1 LTARYKKRNERIG
14 VHRIGIV
21 DQPNRAI
28 TQERASAYFLGSKST
43 IEGKAGMKDRFVLS
57 FIASLALL
65 VASAPLSA
73 HHGNAAYDATKEVT
87 LAGVVTEWIVANP
100 HSLLKFDATD
110 DKGNVVHW
118 VVESGAASAN
128 QARGVRLTKQLLKP
142 GDKVTVT
149 MMVAKNG
156 QPVGRIHRLVL
167 PDGRLMVNDL
177 P

>member
-1 LTARYKKRNERIG
+1 MILNCIARRGLSRILAGER
-14 VHRIGIV
+14 
-21 DQPNRAI
+21 
-28 TQERASAYFLGSKST
+28 
-43 IEGKAGMKDRFVLS
+43 KAGMKRVLS
-57 FIASLALL
+57 SFSVSLALL
-65 VASAPLSA
+65 LASVPLSA

-87 LAGVVTEWIVANP
+87 TTGVVTEWIVANP

-167 PDGRLMVNDL
+167 PDGRLMINDL

>member
-1 LTARYKKRNERIG
+1 MRYLIF
-14 VHRIGIV
+14 VIV
-21 DQPNRAI
+21 LVVAC
-28 TQERASAYFLGSKST
+28 F
-43 IEGKAGMKDRFVLS
+43 
-57 FIASLALL
+57 ALL
-65 VASAPLSA
+65 AASAPLSA
-73 HHGNAAYDATKEVT
+73 HHGNAAYDASKEVT
-87 LAGVVTEWIVANP
+87 VNGVVTEWIVANP
-100 HSLLKFDATD
+100 HSLLRFDVTD
-110 DKGNVVHW
+110 DKGNVAHW
-118 VVESGAASAN
+118 VVESGAASVN

>member
-1 LTARYKKRNERIG
+1 
-14 VHRIGIV
+14 
-21 DQPNRAI
+21 
-28 TQERASAYFLGSKST
+28 
-43 IEGKAGMKDRFVLS
+43 MKGFVLV
-57 FIASLALL
+57 IASFALL
-65 VASAPLSA
+65 LSSAPSSA

-87 LAGVVTEWIVANP
+87 VSGVVTEWIVANP
-100 HSLLKFDATD
+100 HSLLKFDVTD

-118 VVESGAASAN
+118 IVESGAASAN
-128 QARGVRLTKQLLKP
+128 QARGVRLTRQSLKP

-167 PDGRLMVNDL
+167 PDGRLVVNDL

>member
-1 LTARYKKRNERIG
+1 MKYL
-14 VHRIGIV
+14 VLV
-21 DQPNRAI
+21 S
-28 TQERASAYFLGSKST
+28 ASF
-43 IEGKAGMKDRFVLS
+43 
-57 FIASLALL
+57 ALL
-65 VASAPLSA
+65 MASAPLSA
-73 HHGNAAYDATKEVT
+73 HHGNAAYDASKEVT
-87 LAGVVTEWIVANP
+87 VNGVVTEWIVANP
-100 HSLLKFDATD
+100 HSLLRFDVTD
-110 DKGNVVHW
+110 DKGNVAHW
-118 VVESGAASAN
+118 VVESGAASVN

>member
-1 LTARYKKRNERIG
+1 MRSLI
-14 VHRIGIV
+14 
-21 DQPNRAI
+21 
-28 TQERASAYFLGSKST
+28 
-43 IEGKAGMKDRFVLS
+43 FV
-57 FIASLALL
+57 IACFALL
-65 VASAPLSA
+65 AASAPLSA
-73 HHGNAAYDATKEVT
+73 HHGNAAYDASKEVT
-87 LAGVVTEWIVANP
+87 VNGVVTEWIVANP
-100 HSLLKFDATD
+100 HSLLRFDVTD
-110 DKGNVVHW
+110 DKGNVAHW
-118 VVESGAASAN
+118 VVESGAASVN

>member
-1 LTARYKKRNERIG
+1 MTWMREGRLRIFSGERKSAMKK
-14 VHRIGIV
+14 
-21 DQPNRAI
+21 A
-28 TQERASAYFLGSKST
+28 A
-43 IEGKAGMKDRFVLS
+43 MKWLVFS
-57 FIASLALL
+57 FIVSLAL

-87 LAGVVTEWIVANP
+87 LTGVVTEWIVANP

-110 DKGNVVHW
+110 DKGTVVHW
-118 VVESGAASAN
+118 VVESGAASVN

>member
-1 LTARYKKRNERIG
+1 MLDTGWDPYIFWDQKSRIERK
-14 VHRIGIV
+14 
-21 DQPNRAI
+21 ASMK
-28 TQERASAYFLGSKST
+28 ERAVF
-43 IEGKAGMKDRFVLS
+43 S
-57 FIASLALL
+57 FIASFALL
-65 VASAPLSA
+65 LASAPVSA

-87 LAGVVTEWIVANP
+87 LTGVVTDWIVANP

>member
-1 LTARYKKRNERIG
+1 
-14 VHRIGIV
+14 
-21 DQPNRAI
+21 
-28 TQERASAYFLGSKST
+28 
-43 IEGKAGMKDRFVLS
+43 MKYLVLV
-57 FIASLALL
+57 IASFALL
-65 VASAPLSA
+65 IASAPLSA
-73 HHGNAAYDATKEVT
+73 HHGNAAYDASKEVT
-87 LAGVVTEWIVANP
+87 VNGVVTEWIVANP
-100 HSLLKFDATD
+100 HSLLRFDVTD
-110 DKGNVVHW
+110 DKGNVAHW
-118 VVESGAASAN
+118 VVESGAASVN

>member
-1 LTARYKKRNERIG
+1 MRYL
-14 VHRIGIV
+14 V
-21 DQPNRAI
+21 
-28 TQERASAYFLGSKST
+28 
-43 IEGKAGMKDRFVLS
+43 FVMAC
-57 FIASLALL
+57 FALL
-65 VASAPLSA
+65 AASAPVSA
-73 HHGNAAYDATKEVT
+73 HHGNAAYDASKEVT
-87 LAGVVTEWIVANP
+87 VNGVVTEWIVANP
-100 HSLLKFDATD
+100 HSLLRFDVTD
-110 DKGNVVHW
+110 DKGNVAHW
-118 VVESGAASAN
+118 VVESGAASVN

>member
-1 LTARYKKRNERIG
+1 MRSLI
-14 VHRIGIV
+14 
-21 DQPNRAI
+21 
-28 TQERASAYFLGSKST
+28 
-43 IEGKAGMKDRFVLS
+43 FV
-57 FIASLALL
+57 IACFALL
-65 VASAPLSA
+65 AASAPVSA
-73 HHGNAAYDATKEVT
+73 HHGNAAYDASKEVT
-87 LAGVVTEWIVANP
+87 VNGVVTEWIVANP
-100 HSLLKFDATD
+100 HSLLRFDVTD
-110 DKGNVVHW
+110 DKGNVAHW
-118 VVESGAASAN
+118 VVESGAASVN

>member
-1 LTARYKKRNERIG
+1 M
-14 VHRIGIV
+14 GIIL
-21 DQPNRAI
+21 A
-28 TQERASAYFLGSKST
+28 ASTHPSPGRLHILKGRP
-43 IEGKAGMKDRFVLS
+43 GMKYFV
-57 FIASLALL
+57 FITAFCALL

-73 HHGNAAYDATKEVT
+73 HHGNAAFDTTKEVT
-87 LAGVVTEWIVANP
+87 VTGVVTEWIVANP
-100 HSLLKFDATD
+100 HSLVKFDVTD

-128 QARGVRLTKQLLKP
+128 QARGVRLTKGLLKP

>member
-1 LTARYKKRNERIG
+1 MTARIKKRNEL
-14 VHRIGIV
+14 VC
-21 DQPNRAI
+21 NA
-28 TQERASAYFLGSKST
+28 LGSSLT
-43 IEGKAGMKDRFVLS
+43 TSMREDSLCIFSGERKAAMKKAAMKWFVFS
-57 FIASLALL
+57 SIVSVALL

-87 LAGVVTEWIVANP
+87 LTGVVTEWIVANP

-110 DKGNVVHW
+110 DKGTVVHW
-118 VVESGAASAN
+118 VVESGAASVN